1 MSAYAMFK
9 SRNCLLLFNRQGII
23 FDLWFRTVE
32 NICVIFAMVHYITKE
47 LSFDAYKITLFCL
60 YGQKENAISLQNSL
74 EEIICMMMGMM
85 LLLKVMT
92 LVMRRTKEQEKQHFP
107 HTICTRY
114 AFVAFICGKIATD
127 LAIHILYGFC
137 TSNGA
142 FLLLPMN
149 QSWRIRKN
157 ESHKSTRIYT
167 INKTKQNKTKRG
179 HVLYHVHTTM
189 YRYQLPIDSVPT

>member
-1 MSAYAMFK
+1 MWYLQWS
-9 SRNCLLLFNRQGII
+9 I
-23 FDLWFRTVE
+23 
-32 NICVIFAMVHYITKE
+32 
-47 LSFDAYKITLFCL
+47 
-60 YGQKENAISLQNSL
+60 ISLKN
-74 EEIICMMMGMM
+74 CR
-85 LLLKVMT
+85 VMHT
-92 LVMRRTKEQEKQHFP
+92 RSRVLSVWSERKCNFVAEFFGRNYMYDDGDDAVAEGDDAGDEKNEGAREAALP

-167 INKTKQNKTKRG
+167 INKTKQNKTKRC